1 MPIIKGITLL
11 RVIQHRRIKKVIKL
25 LSARLIKGYGSRDFF
40 SLGQI
45 TASTREC
52 SARQQQIAVALYVDP
67 QDINFEENP
76 TLKLLR
82 NDVSHYFF
90 EGNDYTGQDVL
101 NLLVLGGWKG
111 GRIDDDMSNRFG
123 MGSRY

>member
-1 MPIIKGITLL
+1 ML
-11 RVIQHRRIKKVIKL
+11 RVIQRRRIKKVIKS

-45 TASTREC
+45 KASTSEF
-52 SARQQQIAVALYVDP
+52 SARQYQIAVALYADP

-76 TLKLLR
+76 TLKFLR

-90 EGNDYTGQDVL
+90 DGNDYTGQNVL